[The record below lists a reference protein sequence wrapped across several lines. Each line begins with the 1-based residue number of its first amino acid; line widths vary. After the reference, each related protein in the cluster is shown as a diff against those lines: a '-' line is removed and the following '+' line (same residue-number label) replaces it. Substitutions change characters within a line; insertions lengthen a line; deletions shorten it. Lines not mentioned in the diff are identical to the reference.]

1 MAEEPQ
7 EREEAPGL
15 SKPFCPFCF
24 MQQFEVTEASSG
36 TVYCDNCGIDVPVKD
51 LVKL

>member
-1 MAEEPQ
+1 MEESK
-7 EREEAPGL
+7 ERDGGSSPNN
-15 SKPFCPFCF
+15 PFCPFCF
-24 MQQFEVTEASSG
+24 LQQFEVTEASGG

>member
-1 MAEEPQ
+1 MEELETRDVPSG
-7 EREEAPGL
+7 AN
-15 SKPFCPFCF
+15 KPFCPFCF
-24 MQQFEVTEASSG
+24 MQQFEVSEASSG

>member
-1 MAEEPQ
+1 MVEEPQ
-7 EREEAPGL
+7 GREEAPGL
-15 SKPFCPFCF
+15 NKPFCPFCF

>member
-1 MAEEPQ
+1 MEES
-7 EREEAPGL
+7 EKNDGGSSL
-15 SKPFCPFCF
+15 NKPFCPFCF
-24 MQQFEVTEASSG
+24 LQQFEVAEAAGG